1 VLEDDDC
8 VAEQKD
14 DHVLEDDAC
23 GECICF
29 ILKLILDADTV
40 AELND
45 DDDVIILLTTG
56 VAQSGDD
63 GNSDIL
69 SDGELLFLLVVIHA
83 AFDVP
88 IVGYFDELND
98 DLQVGSVSSLVEKE
112 SLAVAAH
119 SPSKMEYS
127 SLSCPTP
134 LPTQKL
140 GQKRKTPILE
150 SQELPKKIFILP
162 PTVGSATGGPLPCP
176 STPFMTQSNYK
187 TLQGTSPMSAVLIR
201 P

>member
-112 SLAVAAH
+112 SLGECNFPITLRLILNNNQQWLLTHLQRWNIHLCHVPHHCLLKNLVCYCH
-119 SPSKMEYS
+119 S
-127 SLSCPTP
+127 
-134 LPTQKL
+134 
-140 GQKRKTPILE
+140 
-150 SQELPKKIFILP
+150 FH
-162 PTVGSATGGPLPCP
+162 
-176 STPFMTQSNYK
+176 
-187 TLQGTSPMSAVLIR
+187 TLNGTHITLNIHVR
-201 P
+201 

>member
-69 SDGELLFLLVVIHA
+69 SD
-83 AFDVP
+83 
-88 IVGYFDELND
+88 VGSFDELND